1 MPRLTRPTRSL
12 RFRRAQPII
21 LAVGVL
27 LLVLVLVLGDM
38 RIVAFTSSE
47 QSASQAETTVNIPG
61 TVDLFDD
68 SVVHEVELS
77 FSEAEYDNLIAT
89 YQDEGE
95 KAYIQATVTIDGVTI
110 SPVGLRLKGNSTL
123 MGLRRDGPFGRGS
136 RAFMPPSEC
145 VPSAL
150 RDMMPAATP
159 VAGTPVTGGTPG
171 AGASPVAGAT
181 PQAGATPA
189 AGAMGAPGGPG
200 GPGGFGANLDAE
212 DPSTLPWLISF
223 DEYIDGQRY
232 QGYADI
238 AVRPVMLTEAN
249 LNEALS
255 LKLVGAADEATQL
268 TAYSSVTWNDS
279 EPVLRLLL
287 EAPGDA
293 FAARN
298 FGGNGVLYKSLST
311 GGFDYLGDDPTL
323 YVAAFDQETAKYHQD
338 LKPVID
344 LMKWTAEASDA
355 EFVAELDQHVDTVS
369 LARYIALQ
377 ELLDNFDDMAG
388 PGKNYY
394 LWYDLGTK
402 QFTVV
407 NWDLN
412 LALSSM
418 GGGPGGRGFSALKE
432 VDFNAMQACIE
443 RVRGPE
449 AGGNRAE
456 GGPGDGPGGPGGMRM
471 GHPIKD
477 RFLVAPEFQALY
489 AHEYANVYNALFGGD
504 YASNELTRLKE
515 VVASSGLIK
524 TEKLDKESADLQKKL
539 DEQAA
544 LGPVPVATPQPANAT
559 PAATPVAATPGTTP
573 LSAPPTAEENTP
585 Q

>member
-1 MPRLTRPTRSL
+1 M
-12 RFRRAQPII
+12 RFRRAQPVI
-21 LAVGVL
+21 VGVGL
-27 LLVLVLVLGDM
+27 ILLVLVLALGDM
-38 RIVAFTSSE
+38 RIFAFTSSE
-47 QSASQAETTVNIPG
+47 QSASEAEAIVNIPG

-68 SVVHEVELS
+68 SVVHEVEIS
-77 FSEAEYDNLIAT
+77 FAAAEYDNLIAT

-95 KAYIQATVTIDGVTI
+95 KAYIQASVTIDGTTI

-123 MGLRRDGPFGRGS
+123 MGLRRDGPFGGGQRG
-136 RAFMPPSEC
+136 FMPPAEC

-159 VAGTPVTGGTPG
+159 AVAGTPEAGGTPEE
-171 AGASPVAGAT
+171 GASPVPGAT
-181 PQAGATPA
+181 PVAGEMTES
-189 AGAMGAPGGPG
+189 GGGQGGPG

-212 DPSTLPWLISF
+212 DPSTLPWLISI
-223 DEYIDGQRY
+223 DEYVDGQRY

-249 LNEALS
+249 LNESLS

-268 TAYSSVTWNDS
+268 AAYSSVSWNDS
-279 EPVLRLLL
+279 EPALRLLL
-287 EAPGDA
+287 EVPGEA
-293 FAARN
+293 FAERN

-323 YVAAFDQETAKYHQD
+323 LSTAFDQETARHHQD
-338 LKPVID
+338 LKPVIE
-344 LMKWTAEASDA
+344 LMKWNAEASDK
-355 EFVAELDQHVDTVS
+355 EFAAELDQHVEIVS

-402 QFTVV
+402 RFTIV

-418 GGGPGGRGFSALKE
+418 GGGPGGRGFSALE
-432 VDFNAMQACIE
+432 DVDFSAMQACIA
-443 RVRGPE
+443 RVRGEE
-449 AGGNRAE
+449 AGDTADDGR
-456 GGPGDGPGGPGGMRM
+456 GGPGGRGGMRM

-489 AHEYANVYNALFGGD
+489 AREYANVYNALFDGD
-504 YASNELTRLKE
+504 SASQELTRLAG
-515 VVASSGLIK
+515 VVARSGLVEP
-524 TEKLDKESADLQKKL
+524 EKLATGAADLQKKL
-539 DEQAA
+539 GEQSAM
-544 LGPVPVATPQPANAT
+544 GPVPLAKPVAGKATPGAS
-559 PAATPVAATPGTTP
+559 PVAATPVTGEDESP
-573 LSAPPTAEENTP
+573 A
-585 Q
+585 

>member
-1 MPRLTRPTRSL
+1 MAGPR
-12 RFRRAQPII
+12 
-21 LAVGVL
+21 
-27 LLVLVLVLGDM
+27 
-38 RIVAFTSSE
+38 
-47 QSASQAETTVNIPG
+47 
-61 TVDLFDD
+61 
-68 SVVHEVELS
+68 
-77 FSEAEYDNLIAT
+77 
-89 YQDEGE
+89 
-95 KAYIQATVTIDGVTI
+95 
-110 SPVGLRLKGNSTL
+110 
-123 MGLRRDGPFGRGS
+123 
-136 RAFMPPSEC
+136 
-145 VPSAL
+145 
-150 RDMMPAATP
+150 
-159 VAGTPVTGGTPG
+159 
-171 AGASPVAGAT
+171 
-181 PQAGATPA
+181 
-189 AGAMGAPGGPG
+189 
-200 GPGGFGANLDAE
+200 PGGFGANLDAE

-232 QGYADI
+232 QGHADI

-255 LKLVGAADEATQL
+255 LKLVGAADEPTQL

-287 EAPGDA
+287 EAPGDE

-323 YVAAFDQETAKYHQD
+323 YMTAFDQETAKRHQD

-344 LMKWTAEASDA
+344 LMKWTAGASDA
-355 EFVAELDQHVDTVS
+355 EFAAGLDQHVDTVS

-418 GGGPGGRGFSALKE
+418 DGPGGRGFSALE
-432 VDFNAMQACIE
+432 DVDFSAIQACVE

-449 AGGNRAE
+449 AGG
-456 GGPGDGPGGPGGMRM
+456 GPRRGPRDGPGGPGGMRM

-477 RFLVAPEFQALY
+477 RFLAAPEFQALY
-489 AHEYANVYNALFGGD
+489 AREYANVYNALFGD
-504 YASNELTRLKE
+504 DHASSELTRLTD
-515 VVASSGLIK
+515 VVASSGLIDP
-524 TEKLDKESADLQKKL
+524 EKLAKESADLQKKL

-544 LGPVPVATPQPANAT
+544 LGPVPVATPESGDAT
-559 PAATPVAATPGTTP
+559 PAATPVAATPGATP
-573 LSAPPTAEENTP
+573 LAATPIGEESTPP
-585 Q
+585 